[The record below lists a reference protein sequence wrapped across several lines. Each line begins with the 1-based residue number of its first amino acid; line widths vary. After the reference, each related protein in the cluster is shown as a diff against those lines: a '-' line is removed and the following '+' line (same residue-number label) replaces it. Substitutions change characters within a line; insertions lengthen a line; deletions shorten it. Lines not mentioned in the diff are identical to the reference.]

1 MEWGYCRGF
10 DAREYVGFLLMMNRT
25 TRSDWLAW
33 ETRRVPMETA
43 IPAF

>member
-1 MEWGYCRGF
+1 MSFALEEVMGL
-10 DAREYVGFLLMMNRT
+10 VLMINRT

-43 IPAF
+43 IPAFCVEV